1 MYSFD
6 VGYLIKKYINRKSD
20 LTDDDS
26 QSEDEDVD
34 NNINIKLND
43 TQIKELIVKEL
54 LSTPDTPRR
63 QYLLQCA
70 DWYPNEYCKGRWMA
84 YSQIEHP
91 CSLYWALYDIGNV
104 NVNVLINCNVLI
116 FLI

>member
-1 MYSFD
+1 MKFTYNMYSFD
-6 VGYLIKKYINRKSD
+6 VEYLIKKYIDRKND
-20 LTDDDS
+20 LSDDDS
-26 QSEDEDVD
+26 QSED
-34 NNINIKLND
+34 NNTNIQLTD

-70 DWYPNEYCKGRWMA
+70 DWYPNEYRKGRWMA

-91 CSLYWALYDIGNV
+91 YSLYWALYDIGNV
-104 NVNVLINCNVLI
+104 NVNVLIVMYLY
-116 FLI
+116 F